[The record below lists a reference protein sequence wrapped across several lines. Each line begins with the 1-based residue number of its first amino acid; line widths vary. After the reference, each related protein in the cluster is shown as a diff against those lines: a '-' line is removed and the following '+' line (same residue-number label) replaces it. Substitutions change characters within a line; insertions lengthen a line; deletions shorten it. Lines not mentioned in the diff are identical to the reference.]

1 NRSTPIACSTRRRS
15 TSSPIWAPGISGAPS
30 SAKAASGPP
39 SWPAIEGRAM
49 ERPVAGV
56 MAIVRK
62 HGQFLLVRRSKA
74 PDAGRWSF
82 PAGKIERGETLG
94 EAALRELSEET
105 GIVARFGKVLTAVDA
120 IEYDAGGD
128 LRFHFVIVA
137 ARCDWQAGDPQP
149 GDDALEARW
158 FT

>member
-1 NRSTPIACSTRRRS
+1 
-15 TSSPIWAPGISGAPS
+15 
-30 SAKAASGPP
+30 
-39 SWPAIEGRAM
+39 M

-158 FT
+158 FTPEQIRSLDLATGFDIAAILNLALDQHVPA

>member
-1 NRSTPIACSTRRRS
+1 
-15 TSSPIWAPGISGAPS
+15 
-30 SAKAASGPP
+30 
-39 SWPAIEGRAM
+39 M
-49 ERPVAGV
+49 ERPIAGV

-62 HGQFLLVRRSKA
+62 PGQFLLVRRSKA

-158 FT
+158 FTPRQIRDLDLATGFDIAAILNLALDQHAPA

>member
-1 NRSTPIACSTRRRS
+1 
-15 TSSPIWAPGISGAPS
+15 
-30 SAKAASGPP
+30 
-39 SWPAIEGRAM
+39 M
-49 ERPVAGV
+49 ERPIAGV

-158 FT
+158 FTPEQIRDLDLATGFDIAAILNLALDQHAPA

>member
-1 NRSTPIACSTRRRS
+1 
-15 TSSPIWAPGISGAPS
+15 
-30 SAKAASGPP
+30 
-39 SWPAIEGRAM
+39 M

-158 FT
+158 FTPEQIRDLDLATGFDIAAILNLALDQHAPA